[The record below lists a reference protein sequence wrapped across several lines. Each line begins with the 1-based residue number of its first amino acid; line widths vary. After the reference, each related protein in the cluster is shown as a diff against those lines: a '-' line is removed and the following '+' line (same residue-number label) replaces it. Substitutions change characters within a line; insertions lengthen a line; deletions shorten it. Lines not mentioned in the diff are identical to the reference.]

1 MSAVDIFN
9 LTFVATFCIL
19 CLTIRCDAVAFPPP
33 SPKYDHHLLH
43 PHVEHSFE
51 ESSRSSKFDGNYEM
65 HYSYP
70 STSPAS
76 HSFSSS
82 PLLDPFNRPFAP
94 SSVLKSEV
102 LSNPAN
108 NPLNRTYFTHFM
120 KSQSLNHPSTSLM
133 SSPHHYHPINHHD
146 KFRHSNESKALE
158 TVFVLKDGGYQ
169 PSYDPLNILPLQMM
183 HKELQ
188 ESIHKTG
195 AGIISN
201 FIGPKYGYGTCHPG
215 SLCVPLYECIH
226 LEKHLMQEPCELGYS
241 GSNGICCPKHD
252 IMKTSKESHLV
263 RPIQFMSSPLGS
275 VPYITAEDINAAS
288 EKARRD
294 VRNLVRLERELEE
307 RGLVTGRQS
316 SEDNH
321 HRFFSNEL
329 EAKNHS
335 FDGFVTVRSSIELM
349 RKFKINPFQAIT
361 GLKQLSFI
369 NTAMMSHCL
378 KQDIM
383 CDYTSKYRTADGS
396 CNNLQN
402 PIWGKSFTPFNRL
415 LPAMYGDGIDSP
427 RRAMSGLPLP
437 NTRVISFTLSPET
450 KTLSKYFTHLLMQ
463 WGQFI
468 DHDITRTA
476 IQRTFTGKGILCCN
490 PEFDRNPRLLHPSC
504 FPIEVPEDDPFYSK
518 FRSTCMNFVRSA
530 PAPSTACS
538 VGPREQLSQS
548 TPFIDT
554 GMIYGATQ
562 EIADSIRTFEGG
574 KLTSSTVDGRE
585 FLPQTDTIENCNIP
599 PQSGL
604 KCFLAGD
611 NRVNMQVSLVTL
623 QALFLRHHNR
633 IAETLQ
639 KLNPSWSDE
648 ILYQETKR
656 IVNAQV
662 QHITYNEYLP
672 LIIGKKVM
680 ESFDLLPSD
689 HSVDSYDDSVN
700 PQIVSGFSTAAFRLH
715 TTVRATIPFRDAQN
729 RVIGQLDLSDT
740 FLNPSVAYTEDAFP
754 EMLNGLTGAAM
765 TKFDRFFTT
774 EVTHHLFRRFNA
786 SFGLDLVAINIQ
798 RGRDHGIPPYNA
810 WRKLCGLPVLHSF
823 EDLNHIMDPDAAAKI
838 ATLYES
844 VDDVDF
850 FVGGNSEYHI
860 KGAIVGPT
868 FACVIA
874 EQFRR
879 LKVGDRFWYENK
891 GQTGSFTDQQ
901 LQEIK
906 RTSLASIFCEDEI
919 TAVQKLA
926 FIRPF
931 ERWNPR
937 ISCENHNR
945 LNLRAWRDLEYWKK
959 K

>member
-1 MSAVDIFN
+1 MMTIKNFFRSLLFLSIFFYGSN
-9 LTFVATFCIL
+9 
-19 CLTIRCDAVAFPPP
+19 AVAFPPP
-33 SPKYDHHLLH
+33 SPHYNHNLLH
-43 PHVEHSFE
+43 PHVEHAIE
-51 ESSRSSKFDGNYEM
+51 ESSRSLSSQHNELDFS
-65 HYSYP
+65 SYP
-70 STSPAS
+70 HISSSARHPSSPA
-76 HSFSSS
+76 
-82 PLLDPFNRPFAP
+82 LDPFNRPFAP
-94 SSVLKSEV
+94 PSVLASEV
-102 LSNPAN
+102 AN
-108 NPLNRTYFTHFM
+108 IPLNRSYSAIS
-120 KSQSLNHPSTSLM
+120 KSYSYRP
-133 SSPHHYHPINHHD
+133 
-146 KFRHSNESKALE
+146 RHSLTPSHSHGYPMRHANSTPME
-158 TVFVLKDGGYQ
+158 TVFVLKDGGYTAT
-169 PSYDPLNILPLQMM
+169 YGDPLDSLPLQLM

-188 ESIHKTG
+188 GDIHKTATHG
-195 AGIISN
+195 VISN
-201 FIGPKYGYGTCHPG
+201 FIGPKYGYAVCSHDAQ
-215 SLCVPLYECIH
+215 CVPLYECLH
-226 LEKHLMQEPCELGYS
+226 LEKHLMQEACELGYS
-241 GSNGICCPKHD
+241 GSHGICCPKPD
-252 IMKTSKESHLV
+252 IMKTSKESHLLK
-263 RPIQFMSSPLGS
+263 PIKYMAGMPG
-275 VPYITAEDINAAS
+275 VIPYITPGDINAAS

-294 VRNLVRLERELEE
+294 VRNLLRLERELEA

-316 SEDNH
+316 PEENH
-321 HRFFSNEL
+321 HRFFSNEN

-349 RKFKINPFQAIT
+349 RKFQLNPFLSMA
-361 GLKQLSFI
+361 GMKQLSFM

-378 KQDIM
+378 KQNIM
-383 CDYTSKYRTADGS
+383 CDYTSRYRTSDGS
-396 CNNLQN
+396 CNNLHN
-402 PIWGKSFTPFNRL
+402 PLWGKSFTPFNRL
-415 LPAMYGDGIDSP
+415 LTPMYGDGIDSP
-427 RRAMSGLPLP
+427 RRAVSGLPLP
-437 NTRVISFTLSPET
+437 NPRVISFTLSPET

-463 WGQFI
+463 WGQFL

-476 IQRTFTGKGILCCN
+476 IQRTFSGRGITCCN
-490 PEFDRNPRLLHPSC
+490 PEFERNPRLLHPSC
-504 FPIEVPEDDPFYSK
+504 FAIEVPEDDPFYSQ

-530 PAPSTACS
+530 ASPSSACS
-538 VGPREQLSQS
+538 VGPREQMSQV
-548 TPFIDT
+548 TPFLDA
-554 GMIYGATQ
+554 GMIYGSTPEVA
-562 EIADSIRTFEGG
+562 ASLRTFEGG
-574 KLTSSTVDGRE
+574 RLTSSIVDNRE

-639 KLNPSWSDE
+639 KLNPSWPDE

-656 IVNAQV
+656 IVDAQI

-689 HSVDSYDDSVN
+689 HATDSYDDSVN
-700 PQIVSGFSTAAFRLH
+700 PQIVAGFATAAFRLH
-715 TTVRATIPFRDAQN
+715 TMIRATIPFRDAHN

-786 SFGLDLVAINIQ
+786 SFGLDLVAVNIQ

-810 WRKLCGLPVLHSF
+810 WRKLCGLPVIHSF
-823 EDLNHIMDPDAAAKI
+823 EELNNIMDPDAAAKI
-838 ATLYES
+838 ASLYDS
-844 VDDVDF
+844 VDDIDF

-868 FACVIA
+868 FACIIA

-879 LKVGDRFWYENK
+879 LKVSDRFWYENH
-891 GQTGSFTDQQ
+891 GQTGSFTDNQ
-901 LQEIK
+901 LEEIK
-906 RTSLASIFCEDEI
+906 RTTLSSIFCEDEI

-937 ISCENHNR
+937 ISCDSHAR
-945 LNLRAWRDLEYWKK
+945 LNLRYWKDLEYWKK